1 MENLNNIYKQSF
13 FGKRF
18 RLSWRAPILCGA
30 ILKELPS
37 KSVIDVGCAV
47 GDLVKGFMELGVDAY
62 GLEGASGC
70 LPFLECPRDRVF
82 IHDLRLLAYPNV
94 VTRRFDLVTCFE
106 VAEHIEPEWAIMFVR
121 NVTDM
126 SSRILASFAPPGQG
140 GHYHV
145 NCQPMSY
152 WEKLFGV
159 FGFVRDAS
167 VEECVKTRIRRW
179 DAKPGIKAI
188 YQNLGYF
195 EEQL

>member
-1 MENLNNIYKQSF
+1 MESLDKIYKHSF

-47 GDLVKGFMELGVDAY
+47 GDLVKGFLDLGVDAY

-70 LPFLECPRDRVF
+70 LQFLECPRDRVF
-82 IHDLRLLAYPNV
+82 IHDLRLLACPNV
-94 VTRRFDLVTCFE
+94 IDRQFDLVTCFE
-106 VAEHIEPEWAIMFVR
+106 VAEHIEPEWAIIFVR
-121 NVTDM
+121 NLTDM
-126 SSRILASFAPPGQG
+126 GNRILASFAPPGQG

-152 WEKLFGV
+152 WEKLFGDL
-159 FGFVRDAS
+159 GFVRNTQ
-167 VEECVKTRIRRW
+167 VEERVKASIRRW

-188 YQNLGYF
+188 YQNLGFF
-195 EEQL
+195 EVQQ